1 MINLWELL
9 ISDKSFAFS
18 NVQTNEITL
27 ISLGVDDDTD
37 IIGTE
42 TDVLDSLLE
51 IEITANEYC
60 TLTHEHSGHFSNKNS
75 FISPLLVLLTYMQ
88 HNLL

>member
-60 TLTHEHSGHFSNKNS
+60 TLTHEHSAHFSNKNS

>member
-9 ISDKSFAFS
+9 ISDKSFAFL

-27 ISLGVDDDTD
+27 ISLRVDDDTD

-42 TDVLDSLLE
+42 TEMYWTAYWKLKLWQMN
-51 IEITANEYC
+51 IER
-60 TLTHEHSGHFSNKNS
+60 
-75 FISPLLVLLTYMQ
+75 
-88 HNLL
+88 

>member
-60 TLTHEHSGHFSNKNS
+60 TLTHEHSSHFSNKNS